1 MYSTNKGAVNMA
13 DMKKNN
19 LRKSNNNTMVFLE

>member
-1 MYSTNKGAVNMA
+1 MYSTNKGAVKLA